1 MLECLG
7 LLLCLVPQAR
17 QVTEEGQDTQ
27 ARQVTEVG
35 QDTKVSKK
43 KKKIRQVTKAERAR
57 HSSTPSN

>member
-43 KKKIRQVTKAERAR
+43 KKN
-57 HSSTPSN
+57 TPSN